1 MTMQRYRIIP
11 RRKLVLLGAMLLLAG
26 CGSLQWPPPGD
37 RVPGARVPTQDNRA
51 SRGPVRA
58 APKLAPKS
66 APAIQVRVKAGET
79 LFILSRRHGV
89 SARAIIDAN
98 RLRPP
103 YRLAPGLR
111 LKIPPPRQYRV
122 ARGDTLYGISRR
134 FGVDAFEL
142 ARLNR
147 LAPPYNIYTGQ
158 RLSLPGAL
166 APAAVLPGAKPKAK
180 PKLGAKRAPPAPPPA
195 KIVRSKGR
203 FIWPL
208 RGRIL
213 SSYGPKGEGLHNDGI
228 NIAAPRGSPVRAAGS
243 GTVAYAG
250 NELRGFGN
258 LLLIRHAGGW
268 VTAYAHNEKLLV
280 RRGQKVRQGQA
291 IARVG
296 STGSVIAP
304 QLHFE
309 IRRGRRAINPARQL
323 AAAPAAS

>member
-1 MTMQRYRIIP
+1 
-11 RRKLVLLGAMLLLAG
+11 MLALAA

-37 RVPGARVPTQDNRA
+37 RPGARPPAQNNRA
-51 SRGPVRA
+51 ARRPAQPRTIA
-58 APKLAPKS
+58 KP

-111 LKIPPPRQYRV
+111 LKIPAARQYSV

-147 LAPPYNIYTGQ
+147 LAPPYNIYSGQ
-158 RLSLPGAL
+158 RLSLPVAL
-166 APAAVLPGAKPKAK
+166 AAPKPKPAAKSAPK
-180 PKLGAKRAPPAPPPA
+180 PPPKGPPPPRIA
-195 KIVRSKGR
+195 SPKGR

-228 NIAAPRGSPVRAAGS
+228 NIAAPRGAAVHAAGS

-268 VTAYAHNEKLLV
+268 VTAYAHNQKLLV
-280 RRGQKVRQGQA
+280 QRGQKVRQGQA

-296 STGSVIAP
+296 SSGSVIKP

-309 IRRGRRAINPARQL
+309 IRQGRRAINPARQL

>member
-1 MTMQRYRIIP
+1 MSMPEWKFNAHRV
-11 RRKLVLLGAMLLLAG
+11 LVLSGAMLALAA

-37 RVPGARVPTQDNRA
+37 ALPGARAPKQNSANVRRSP
-51 SRGPVRA
+51 RA
-58 APKLAPKS
+58 APRA
-66 APAIQVRVKAGET
+66 AAVHVRVQAGET
-79 LFILSRRHGV
+79 LFVLSRRHGV

-103 YRLAPGLR
+103 YRLAPGQR
-111 LKIPPPRQYRV
+111 LKIPAPRRYRV

-134 FGVDAFEL
+134 FGVDAYEL
-142 ARLNR
+142 ARFNR
-147 LAPPYNIYTGQ
+147 LAPPYNIYSGQ
-158 RLSLPGAL
+158 ILSLPGAGT
-166 APAAVLPGAKPKAK
+166 PAAVPGPKRKSEVKRKP
-180 PKLGAKRAPPAPPPA
+180 PDPRPPS
-195 KIVRSKGR
+195 KIAAAKGR
-203 FIWPL
+203 FIWPV
-208 RGRIL
+208 RGRIV
-213 SSYGPKGEGLHNDGI
+213 SGYGPKGEGLHNDGI

-280 RRGQKVRQGQA
+280 QRGQKVRQGQA

-296 STGSVIAP
+296 STGSVTKP

-309 IRRGRRAINPARQL
+309 IRRGRRAIDPEGQL
-323 AAAPAAS
+323 AVAPAAS

>member
-1 MTMQRYRIIP
+1 MPEWTNIA
-11 RRKLVLLGAMLLLAG
+11 RRVSVLSGAMLALAA

-37 RVPGARVPTQDNRA
+37 ARPGARPPAPNSRA
-51 SRGPVRA
+51 VSRPDRSVA
-58 APKLAPKS
+58 NPAPP
-66 APAIQVRVKAGET
+66 IQVRVAAGET

-98 RLRPP
+98 GLRPP

-111 LKIPPPRQYRV
+111 LKIPTPRRYQV

-147 LAPPYNIYTGQ
+147 LAPPYNIFTGQ
-158 RLSLPGAL
+158 KLSLPGAL
-166 APAAVLPGAKPKAK
+166 APAA
-180 PKLGAKRAPPAPPPA
+180 APPDANAKAEPKPGVRQIPPPPPPA
-195 KIVRSKGR
+195 STAKPKGR

-208 RGRIL
+208 RGPIL

-228 NIAAPRGSPVRAAGS
+228 NIAAPRGSPVHAAGS

-258 LLLIRHAGGW
+258 LLLIRHKGGW

-280 RRGQKVRQGQA
+280 QRGQNVRQGQA

-296 STGSVIAP
+296 SSGSVIAP

-309 IRRGRRAINPARQL
+309 IRRGHRAINPARQL
-323 AAAPAAS
+323 AAVPAAS

>member
-1 MTMQRYRIIP
+1 
-11 RRKLVLLGAMLLLAG
+11 MLALAA

-37 RVPGARVPTQDNRA
+37 ARPG
-51 SRGPVRA
+51 VRA
-58 APKLAPKS
+58 PAPNSRAARRPPRAVAKPAAP
-66 APAIQVRVKAGET
+66 IQVRVKAGET
-79 LFILSRRHGV
+79 LFILSRRHGI

-103 YRLAPGLR
+103 YRLAPGVR
-111 LKIPPPRQYRV
+111 LKIPAPRQYQV

-147 LAPPYNIYTGQ
+147 LAPPYNIYSGQ
-158 RLSLPGAL
+158 TLSLPGAL
-166 APAAVLPGAKPKAK
+166 APPPASALADAKSRPKPAAKPPPSTRIAK
-180 PKLGAKRAPPAPPPA
+180 
-195 KIVRSKGR
+195 SKGR

-228 NIAAPRGSPVRAAGS
+228 NIAAPRGSPVHAAGS

-268 VTAYAHNEKLLV
+268 VTAYAHNQKLLV
-280 RRGQKVRQGQA
+280 QRGQKVRRGQA

-296 STGSVIAP
+296 STGSVVKP

-323 AAAPAAS
+323 AAAPRAS

>member
-1 MTMQRYRIIP
+1 
-11 RRKLVLLGAMLLLAG
+11 MLLLAA
-26 CGSLQWPPPGD
+26 CGSLQWPPSGD
-37 RVPGARVPTQDNRA
+37 ARPGARAPA
-51 SRGPVRA
+51 PKARA
-58 APKLAPKS
+58 ARRPSRPIAKPAP
-66 APAIQVRVKAGET
+66 PIQVRVKAGET

-103 YRLAPGLR
+103 YRLASGLR

-134 FGVDAFEL
+134 YGVDAFEL

-147 LAPPYNIYTGQ
+147 LAPPYNIYTGLK
-158 RLSLPGAL
+158 LSLPAAL
-166 APAAVLPGAKPKAK
+166 APVAAPPGRKPEAKPKPAAK
-180 PKLGAKRAPPAPPPA
+180 PPPA
-195 KIVRSKGR
+195 RIAKSKGL
-203 FIWPL
+203 FIWPI

-228 NIAAPRGSPVRAAGS
+228 NIAAPRGSPVHAAGS

-268 VTAYAHNEKLLV
+268 VTAYAHNQKLLV

-296 STGSVIAP
+296 STGSVIQS

-323 AAAPAAS
+323 AAAPRAS

>member
-1 MTMQRYRIIP
+1 MPEWTNIA
-11 RRKLVLLGAMLLLAG
+11 RRVTVLSGAMLALAA

-37 RVPGARVPTQDNRA
+37 TRPGAR
-51 SRGPVRA
+51 
-58 APKLAPKS
+58 
-66 APAIQVRVKAGET
+66 APAPDSRSARRPPQTVTKPAPPIQVRVKAGET

-111 LKIPPPRQYRV
+111 LKIPTPRRYQV

-147 LAPPYNIYTGQ
+147 LAPPYNIYSGQ
-158 RLSLPGAL
+158 RLLLPVAL
-166 APAAVLPGAKPKAK
+166 APTPAPAQPGVKPKPTPAAKP
-180 PKLGAKRAPPAPPPA
+180 PPPA
-195 KIVRSKGR
+195 KIAAQKGR

-208 RGRIL
+208 RGRIV

-228 NIAAPRGSPVRAAGS
+228 NIAAPRGSPVHAAGS

-268 VTAYAHNEKLLV
+268 VTAYAHNQKLLV
-280 RRGQKVRQGQA
+280 QRGQKVRQGQA

-296 STGSVIAP
+296 STGSVIKP

-323 AAAPAAS
+323 AAARLAS